1 MNGST
6 IWVGLPAYNE
16 EPAIPALFERLL
28 AVFPEKTMPYRI
40 VLYDDG
46 CTDGTVAAARAW
58 AQRLNVEV
66 IGCARNLG
74 LGQGLRALLTHAAV
88 GGRPQDVLFV
98 MDCDDTHDP
107 RQIPSMIAALENN
120 RCDIVIASRYR
131 NGARVEGVAV
141 HRRLLS
147 LGAALLFKLLHPC
160 CGVLDYTCGF
170 RGYRVGLLQRALARY
185 GENLIRERGFV
196 ATVELLLKLD
206 RLGAR
211 ACEVPLELRYDR
223 RKSTSKMD
231 LGATTLRLLTCLIG
245 WRLRGL
251 E

>member
-1 MNGST
+1 MNEST

-16 EPAIPALFERLL
+16 EPAIPALFERFL
-28 AVFPEKTMPYRI
+28 ALFPERTMPYRI

-46 CTDGTVAAARAW
+46 STDGTAAAARAW
-58 AQRLNVEV
+58 RERLNVEV
-66 IGCARNLG
+66 IGCAENLG
-74 LGQGLRALLTHAAV
+74 LGQGLRSLLAHAAHR
-88 GGRPQDVLFV
+88 GRPQDILFV

-107 RQIPSMIAALENN
+107 RQIPGMIAALEEN

-131 NGARVEGVAV
+131 RGARVEGVAA

-147 LGAALLFKLLHPC
+147 AGAALVFRLLHPC
-160 CGVLDYTCGF
+160 RGVLDYTCGF
-170 RGYRVGLLQRALARY
+170 RGYRVGLLQRALAHY
-185 GENLIRERGFV
+185 GAGLVRERGFA

-211 ACEVPLELRYDR
+211 ACEVPLELRYDL
-223 RKSTSKMD
+223 KKGASKMD
-231 LGATTLRLLTCLIG
+231 IGATTARLLINLIG
-245 WRLRGL
+245 WRFRGL